1 MLKLRVSKK
10 DTTKSRVFPTNG
22 WRRPIP
28 SSKNGNSLITPST
41 NSIPGLPQIVEQN
54 KNKTSLWKR
63 WNPHWENSKT
73 SSRKRRGLSIT
84 YKKTSMHSLLSL
96 SSITS
101 PLPVTFYNKKKS
113 RNCDSRD
120 LKDFKN

>member
-28 SSKNGNSLITPST
+28 LSRNGNSLITPST

-84 YKKTSMHSLLSL
+84 YKNFHAFVAFFILDHARSCHHCQLLF
-96 SSITS
+96 ITKKIIGT
-101 PLPVTFYNKKKS
+101 VTQ
-113 RNCDSRD
+113 
-120 LKDFKN
+120 